1 VEISDVVVVVSSE
14 LPDEERDRFG
24 QTVLGQFEMNQ
35 AMTAASGSLRMLF
48 LPLWAV
54 RAAGLEWNLLLG
66 TRSPSSRLLGSKL
79 PPGVYAQKESGGRA
93 ALEPRLTTGRIVPR
107 AACNKGVDPI
117 VVFGCS
123 RRYPPLGAAHKG
135 GQ

>member
-1 VEISDVVVVVSSE
+1 
-14 LPDEERDRFG
+14 
-24 QTVLGQFEMNQ
+24 
-35 AMTAASGSLRMLF
+35 MTAASDSLRMLF

-66 TRSPSSRLLGSKL
+66 TRRPSSRLLGSKL
-79 PPGVYAQKESGGRA
+79 PPGVYAQKEPGDRA
-93 ALEPRLTTGRIVPR
+93 VLEPRLTTGSIVPR

-123 RRYPPLGAAHKG
+123 RRCPPLGAAHKG